1 MVSLGSSVPV
11 LVAVWEG
18 VKTVLG
24 MGKMNFGFW
33 SLQGFKVGVLLVG
46 FGSLAG
52 GGGGAVGREGG
63 RHLGGGLGGS
73 LWGGGV
79 VWKK

>member
-1 MVSLGSSVPV
+1 M
-11 LVAVWEG
+11 
-18 VKTVLG
+18 
-24 MGKMNFGFW
+24 
-33 SLQGFKVGVLLVG
+33 LLVG

-63 RHLGGGLGGS
+63 RHLGGGLGDS

-79 VWKK
+79 VWKKWRLGNKGLRSDLSS

>member
-24 MGKMNFGFW
+24 MWKMNFGFW

-46 FGSLAG
+46 

-63 RHLGGGLGGS
+63 RHLGVGLWDS
-73 LWGGGV
+73 L
-79 VWKK
+79 